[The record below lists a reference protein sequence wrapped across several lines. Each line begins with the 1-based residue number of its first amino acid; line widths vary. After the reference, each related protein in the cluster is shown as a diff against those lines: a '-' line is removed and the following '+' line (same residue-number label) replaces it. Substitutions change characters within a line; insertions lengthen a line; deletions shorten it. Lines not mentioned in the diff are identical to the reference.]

1 VQVDAQRVYV
11 ALARPIP
18 VPDVRTTAPGVL
30 GTSLTRRVP
39 RAAVAARN
47 ASPWRLRDG
56 NGLEEYP
63 MFVANALTVLL
74 LLTLVLA
81 MAPKPPVAAPARS

>member
-1 VQVDAQRVYV
+1 
-11 ALARPIP
+11 
-18 VPDVRTTAPGVL
+18 
-30 GTSLTRRVP
+30 
-39 RAAVAARN
+39 
-47 ASPWRLRDG
+47 
-56 NGLEEYP
+56 